1 MQGVITPVILV
12 AVGLLPSL
20 VWMSL
25 YLKKD
30 RHPEPRHLLVE
41 TFLMGMIISP
51 LAVIFQWVLSNITG
65 LGSSSFFLG
74 AALIE
79 ELVKLLAVVLI
90 ALRDP
95 EFDEPVDAMI
105 YMIVASL
112 GFAAIENI
120 LFLFKSI
127 DQGVAFATQVIVL
140 RFIGATLL
148 HALAG
153 AITGYLLAIAWFY
166 REHAKKIIVA
176 GILLATVFHFSF
188 NLLISNSGIS
198 VRYPKGNALFMGY
211 AIVLLLAFL
220 VLVQLLFLQI
230 RARHRRQIS
239 NLCLE

>member
-1 MQGVITPVILV
+1 MQSLVTPIILV
-12 AVGLLPSL
+12 PVGLLPSL
-20 VWMSL
+20 IWLFL

-30 RHPEPRHLLVE
+30 RHPEPRHLLIE

-51 LAVIFQWVLSNITG
+51 LAVIFQWLLTSAAG
-65 LGSSSFFLG
+65 LGSTGFFLG

-79 ELVKLLAVVLI
+79 ELVKLLAVLLI
-90 ALRDP
+90 AIRDP

-127 DQGVAFATQVIVL
+127 DQGVVFATQVIVL

-153 AITGYLLAIAWFY
+153 AITGYFLAIAWFY
-166 REHAKKIIVA
+166 REHAKKIIAA
-176 GILLATVFHFSF
+176 GIMLATVFHFSF
-188 NLLISNSGIS
+188 NLLISNSS
-198 VRYPKGNALFMGY
+198 TSTQHPQGNTWFMGY
-211 AIVLLLAFL
+211 AIILLLAFL
-220 VLVQLLFLQI
+220 VLVQLLFSQI
-230 RARHRRQIS
+230 RDRHRRQIS
-239 NLCLE
+239 NLCVE

>member
-1 MQGVITPVILV
+1 MQSLVTPIILV
-12 AVGLLPSL
+12 PVGLLPSL
-20 VWMSL
+20 IWLFL

-30 RHPEPRHLLVE
+30 CHPEPRHLLIE

-51 LAVIFQWVLSNITG
+51 LAVILQWTLTSVVNM
-65 LGSSSFFLG
+65 GSANFYLG

-90 ALRDP
+90 AIRDP

-127 DQGVAFATQVIVL
+127 DQGVVFATQVIVL

-166 REHAKKIIVA
+166 REHAKKIITA
-176 GILLATVFHFSF
+176 GIVLATVFHFSF
-188 NLLISNSGIS
+188 NLLISNSGAS
-198 VRYPKGNALFMGY
+198 LRYPKGNALFMGY

-220 VLVQLLFLQI
+220 ILVQLLFSQI
-230 RARHRRQIS
+230 RDRHRRQIS
-239 NLCLE
+239 NLCVE